1 MLAAWVGVM
10 VITAIGLYEAERGV
24 NPAIQSPT
32 DAVWWGIATMTTV
45 GYGDVVPLTPEGRL
59 FASSLMILGIGLFA
73 AVTAT
78 MTSFFVTDD
87 AGGDVPSQIEKLA
100 NLHAAGSLTDEEFS
114 AAKATLLG
122 RL

>member
-10 VITAIGLYEAERGV
+10 VITAIGLYEAEKGV
-24 NPAIQSPT
+24 NPAIQSLT

-59 FASSLMILGIGLFA
+59 FAAALMILGIGLFA

-78 MTSFFVTDD
+78 MTSFFLADD
-87 AGGDVPSQIEKLA
+87 ANGDVPSQIERLA
-100 NLHAAGSLTDEEFS
+100 GLHAAGALTEDEFS
-114 AAKATLLG
+114 TAKARLLA

>member
-1 MLAAWVGVM
+1 
-10 VITAIGLYEAERGV
+10 V
-24 NPAIQSPT
+24 NPAIQSLT

-59 FASSLMILGIGLFA
+59 FASALMILGIGLFA

-78 MTSFFVTDD
+78 ITSFFVADD
-87 AGGDVPSQIEKLA
+87 AGGDVPSQLEKLA

-114 AAKATLLG
+114 AAKAALLD